1 MNISNHEHSI
11 DSYFTNAEK
20 EFFEEIDLNSL
31 NNSFKNVKTSADLD
45 NLEDKDILFILV
57 EVPKDEIERKSI
69 IEVKDIRTLNLSLY
83 DIVSSYSQEFAK
95 DNVGY
100 INIYNITPLLD
111 KTLVDE
117 TFDDVYRHYIE
128 VVKENKQKIINSNSK
143 KETADNHSINEEDK
157 VNHPSH
163 YNYGD
168 IEVIDYIKQVSNA
181 YKNNPYIAYCIGNVL
196 KYISRAPNK
205 NGHEDL
211 QKAQWYLNS
220 AIDSYKEEE

>member
-1 MNISNHEHSI
+1 MNISNHEYSI

-20 EFFEEIDLNSL
+20 EFFEEIGLNSL
-31 NNSFKNVKTSADLD
+31 NNTFKNVKTSADLD
-45 NLEDKDILFILV
+45 SLEDKDTLLILV

-128 VVKENKQKIINSNSK
+128 VVKENKQKIIIANSK
-143 KETADNHSINEEDK
+143 KETADNRSINKEDK

-196 KYISRAPNK
+196 KYVSRAPNK

-211 QKAQWYLNS
+211 QKAQWYLSS
-220 AIDSYKEEE
+220 AIDSCKEEE